1 MRMSVATVDTVDIES
16 KVDELLHLLDGDIQH
31 IQENLSR
38 LNELRSLVIKRNE
51 ADLKKLLENI
61 RAESDSCRKHEVERT
76 RLRKE
81 LANAL
86 DCKLEDVTLS
96 KLETVLPG
104 EKRIEVTSKKVE
116 LKALAGRLKKEHL
129 STTMLLSDC
138 ARFNRQILKCI
149 FDLGKMGTV
158 CYDSKGATKRSMTE
172 AFVNM
177 QF

>member
-1 MRMSVATVDTVDIES
+1 MSVVTVDIES

-51 ADLKKLLENI
+51 ADLKKLLESI

-81 LANAL
+81 LAKAL
-86 DCKLEDVTLS
+86 DCNLEDMTLS
-96 KLETVLPG
+96 KLETMLSG
-104 EKRIEVTSKKVE
+104 EKRIEVAAKKAE

-149 FDLGKMGTV
+149 FDLGKMGIV
-158 CYDSKGATKRSMTE
+158 YYDSKGSTKNAVLRHC
-172 AFVNM
+172 ALD
-177 QF
+177 

>member
-1 MRMSVATVDTVDIES
+1 MSVVTVEIED
-16 KVDELLHLLDGDIQH
+16 KVDELLRVLDMDIQH

-61 RAESDSCRKHEVERT
+61 KAESDGCRKHELKRT

-86 DCKLEDVTLS
+86 NCNLEDMTLS

-104 EKRIEVTSKKVE
+104 EKRIEVAAKKAE

-129 STTMLLSDC
+129 GTTMLLSDC

-149 FDLGKMGTV
+149 FDLGKMGIV
-158 CYDSKGATKRSMTE
+158 YYDSKGSTKRGMTE

>member
-1 MRMSVATVDTVDIES
+1 MRMSVVTVEIED
-16 KVDELLHLLDGDIQH
+16 KIDELLHVLETDIQH

-38 LNELRSLVIKRNE
+38 LNELRSSVIKRNE

-61 RAESDSCRKHEVERT
+61 RAESDGCRKHELQRT

-81 LANAL
+81 LASAL
-86 DCKLEDVTLS
+86 DCDLEEMTLS
-96 KLETVLPG
+96 KLETILSG
-104 EKRIEVTSKKVE
+104 EKRIELAAKKAE
-116 LKALAGRLKKEHL
+116 LKALAGRLKREHL

-138 ARFNRQILKCI
+138 ARFNRQLLKCI
-149 FDLGKMGTV
+149 FDLGNMGIV
-158 CYDSKGATKRSMTE
+158 YYDSKGSTKRGMTE

>member
-1 MRMSVATVDTVDIES
+1 MRMSMVMVEIED
-16 KVDELLHLLDGDIQH
+16 KVDELLHVLDMDIQH
-31 IQENLSR
+31 IEENLSR

-51 ADLKKLLENI
+51 ADLKRLLESI
-61 RAESDSCRKHEVERT
+61 RAESDSRRKHELERT

-86 DCKLEDVTLS
+86 NCNLKDMTLS
-96 KLETVLPG
+96 KLETILSG
-104 EKRIEVTSKKVE
+104 EKGIELAAKKAE
-116 LKALAGRLKKEHL
+116 LKALAGRLKREHL

-138 ARFNRQILKCI
+138 ARFNRQLLKCI
-149 FDLGKMGTV
+149 FDLGKMGIV
-158 CYDSKGATKRSMTE
+158 YYDSKGSTKRGTTE